1 MADIFERAWG
11 NYVALF
17 EFLTKSEFDEAKGLI
32 QPYNFATLYSYDLK
46 APNFNLFLLL
56 NAVNYVGSG
65 TPTDDNKEQVDLNTN
80 LSRIQRLDD
89 AYEIFLNRLDKIIAQ
104 AIDPTEKDEYA
115 ALQARVEKMR
125 DALEDYE
132 TVVEGKWQVFLE
144 RNTHIPSEELPARR
158 VIWERDNGYSMERE
172 RKRNLVRAA
181 NVQLNGWLRSQVPP
195 EYSKIVDARNYF
207 DDPNYHVN
215 LPIAPQF
222 DNAAMQHM
230 WRRFPAQF
238 PLFSVDEF
246 LANDNAVSRNYST
259 EDDHYKRV
267 EEKWKV
273 SVKGRWGIFSGGGS
287 AERREMEEIS
297 KKSSFSFKIAFK
309 RFQEVEIFRDDW
321 FQDALFA
328 TVGAK
333 MPDMWGPSGILGR
346 IPVSVIMARG
356 THIEVKVSEEY
367 RKTLERFFAA
377 GGSVSFGPFFSGGG
391 NYSKDE
397 RYMDYQKTVDGF
409 TLQDS
414 DKTIRLLGARIK
426 RHHWSNKGAGDYR
439 SGISLDDGRAF
450 LKYLE
455 EKKKP

>member
-65 TPTDDNKEQVDLNTN
+65 TPTDDNKEHIDRTTN
-80 LSRIQRLDD
+80 LSRIQRLVD
-89 AYEIFLNRLDKIIAQ
+89 AYEVFLNRLDKIIAK
-104 AIDPTEKDEYA
+104 AIDPTQKHEYA
-115 ALQARVEKMR
+115 ALQDRVEKAR
-125 DALEDYE
+125 DALEDYD
-132 TVVEGKWQVFLE
+132 TICEGKWQIFLE
-144 RNTHIPSEELPARR
+144 RNPSIPPEELRARR
-158 VIWERDNGYSMERE
+158 IIWERDNGYSMERE

-181 NVQLNGWLRSQVPP
+181 NSQLNGWLRSQVPP
-195 EYSKIVDARNYF
+195 EYSKIVEARTYF
-207 DDPNYHVN
+207 DDPNYHVE

-222 DNAAMQHM
+222 DNADMRDM
-230 WRRFPAQF
+230 WRKFRAQF
-238 PLFSVDEF
+238 PLFSVEEF
-246 LANDNAVSRNYST
+246 LTNDNVVDRNFST
-259 EDDHYKRV
+259 EEEHYKRV
-267 EEKWKV
+267 EEKWQV

-297 KKSSFSFKIAFK
+297 QKSAFSFKIGFK
-309 RFQEVEIFRDDW
+309 RFQEVEIFRDQW
-321 FQDALFA
+321 YQDALFE

-333 MPDMWGPSGILGR
+333 MTDMWGPTGILGR
-346 IPVSVIMARG
+346 IPVSVIVARG
-356 THIEVKVSEEY
+356 TRIEVKISEEY
-367 RKTLERFFAA
+367 RRSLERFFAA
-377 GGSVSFGPFFSGGG
+377 GGSVSFGPFFSAGG

-397 RYMDYQKTVDGF
+397 RYMDYQKTGEGF

-426 RHHWSNKGAGDYR
+426 RYHWKDKEASDYR
-439 SGISLDDGRAF
+439 GGISLEDGQSF
-450 LKYLE
+450 VKYLD
-455 EKKKP
+455 KKTP